1 MAASAASAAAPPP
14 GGGGS
19 GQNPWANGPGY
30 YIYINSKYAES
41 TLAKIGQSLSKLQEL
56 GVPIKGVSSRQD
68 SYRFAYG
75 KVKAPLAGNY
85 PCGTVIGPDF
95 FDARGLE
102 NAINIVILK
111 VVETPHAVSATRSG
125 IAPLVAQGFAVLR
138 DLNLASVMSVNM
150 ANTFPANECAALKKQ
165 ESNYLYI
172 EGVCA
177 SRAAGRG
184 AGTTLMDLVHHLAS
198 LSGFA
203 GTKLSSLDYVIPY
216 YFNKFSYRFR
226 YSCEMESGIRTPAA
240 AAAAAGK
247 PSYNAE
253 QLRAL
258 NVDVR
263 NLSKINFHDEHPA
276 EWKSILQ
283 KLTAAGFNAG
293 MKAKDFQRVRSLR
306 NVFKWWGDEEDDGD
320 RHGDLLERLG
330 FDDQGY
336 YMYFCFK
343 NNPTLGV
350 YAAATQ
356 SPFTKVLLAAYRA
369 EQGKHP
375 QRRAS
380 TGVAKA
386 TKAAAHGGRKR
397 RRKTKKRALK
407 KRHRRKT
414 HKHRRKRRH
423 KHRRRRTKRH
433 HRRKTRHRRR

>member
-1 MAASAASAAAPPP
+1 MSSAQQAKSAVQAD
-14 GGGGS
+14 
-19 GQNPWANGPGY
+19 PWAAGPGY
-30 YIYINSKYAES
+30 YVYINSKYAAA
-41 TLAKIGQSLSKLQEL
+41 TWNKIGQSLSQLQAL
-56 GVPIKGVSSRQD
+56 GVPIKEISRRQD

-75 KVKAPLAGNY
+75 KIKAPLAGNY

-111 VVETPHAVSATRSG
+111 VVKTPHAVSATRSG
-125 IAPLVAQGFAVLR
+125 TAPLVAQGFAVLR
-138 DLNLASVMSVNM
+138 DLNLASVMSANM
-150 ANTFPANECAALKKQ
+150 ASTFPANECAALKKQ

-184 AGTTLMDLVHHLAS
+184 AGTTLMDLVHHLAL

-226 YSCEMESGIRTPAA
+226 YGCGMDGGIRSPNAA
-240 AAAAAGK
+240 YVASNTGK
-247 PSYNAE
+247 PNYNPE

-276 EWKSILQ
+276 EWTSILQ
-283 KLTAAGFNAG
+283 KITAAGFNAG
-293 MKAKDFQRVRSLR
+293 MKSADFQRARSLR
-306 NVFKWWGDEEDDGD
+306 NVFKWWGEEDDDQD
-320 RHGDLLERLG
+320 RYGDLLERLG

-350 YAAATQ
+350 YAAADQ
-356 SPFTKVLLAAYRA
+356 SPFTKVILDAYRA
-369 EQGKHP
+369 EQGKQP
-375 QRRAS
+375 QRRAA

-386 TKAAAHGGRKR
+386 TKAAATGGAEKGGGRKR

-407 KRHRRKT
+407 KRHRQRRT
-414 HKHRRKRRH
+414 HRRRHKHRR

-433 HRRKTRHRRR
+433 RRRKTRR